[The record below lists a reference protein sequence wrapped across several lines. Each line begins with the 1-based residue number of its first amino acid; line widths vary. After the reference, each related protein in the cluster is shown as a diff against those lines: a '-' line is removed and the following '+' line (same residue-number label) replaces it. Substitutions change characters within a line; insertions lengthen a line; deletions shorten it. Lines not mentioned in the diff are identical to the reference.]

1 MAVLFSLG
9 IYSNYGQIAKAES
22 VKSGG
27 LVIRAYGDSISAGD
41 TLEDNANY
49 VNGTHDICQG
59 CFSKIFG
66 DELISVFGGNVKSFA
81 HSGDKTSD
89 LVLILENQTS
99 DENLAEFLKTDILTL
114 CIGANNVLSA
124 AVSLMPNYLLSG
136 VNETELREI
145 LQTGLDNFNNDY
157 TNIIIPT
164 LTQNE
169 NAKVVVM
176 TIYNPYLYL
185 DLDDA
190 TVSASISSFI
200 SMADVKANFENML
213 SITMEYLDQMNTTI
227 RDSAVDNKIY
237 VADVKAKF
245 DTFTANE
252 YKQYINA
259 DASKLVIND
268 FSDIANISS
277 KISSACDPH
286 PTASGQQQIANV
298 FMDSFSYTKMDD
310 VEKIENITDG
320 ETELTFNLNLYNY
333 DNISIVAKKVVNGEE
348 SDVEVESYSNGVIKI
363 KAKNLDGDGELYFIV
378 NNDDEK
384 VYTTNKIAFSNAI
397 EPTDQDPV
405 DPDPIDPDPVTP
417 DDDTD
422 PVTPDDGTGGD
433 TTDNTDTTDGD
444 TTGGD
449 TKDDTTDTTDDTTN
463 TDEREK
469 AEKQKMQEV
478 TSYLILSGSIGL
490 AVFLALIIVIS
501 SFKKRY

>member
-1 MAVLFSLG
+1 MRRKVLSVVLCLAIIFSLG
-9 IYSNYGQIAKAES
+9 IFNNLGQIVQAES
-22 VKSGG
+22 SG

-49 VNGTHDICQG
+49 TSGVHDICEG
-59 CFSKIFG
+59 CYSQIFG
-66 DELISVFGGNVKSFA
+66 DDLISTFGGNVKSFA

-99 DENLAEFLKTDILTL
+99 DENLAEFLKTDIFTL

-136 VNETELREI
+136 VDEKELRET
-145 LQTGLDNFNNDY
+145 LQTGLDNFNNNY
-157 TNIIIPT
+157 TNTIIPT

-190 TVSASISSFI
+190 TVNESLASFI
-200 SMADVKANFENML
+200 SMADVKANFGNML
-213 SITMEYLDQMNTTI
+213 SITMEYLEKMNTTI
-227 RDSAVDNKIY
+227 KESAVDNKIY

-245 DTFTANE
+245 DTFTAEE

-259 DASKLVIND
+259 DASKIVIND
-268 FSDIANISS
+268 FSDIVNISS

-298 FMDSFSYTKMDD
+298 FMDSFSYSKMEDRA
-310 VEKIENITDG
+310 KIENITDG
-320 ETELTFNLNLYNY
+320 ETELTFNLDLYNY
-333 DNISIVAKKVVNGEE
+333 NNVSVVAKKIVNGEE
-348 SDVEVESYSNGVIKI
+348 SDVAIESYSNGVIKI
-363 KAKNLDGDGELYFIV
+363 KAKNLDGDGELYFVV
-378 NNDDEK
+378 NNNNQT

-397 EPTDQDPV
+397 EPTDPDPV
-405 DPDPIDPDPVTP
+405 NPDPVDPVTP
-417 DDDTD
+417 DD
-422 PVTPDDGTGGD
+422 
-433 TTDNTDTTDGD
+433 NTDD
-444 TTGGD
+444 TN
-449 TKDDTTDTTDDTTN
+449 KTTDDK
-463 TDEREK
+463 ES
-469 AEKQKMQEV
+469 AEKQKMQEM

-490 AVFLALIIVIS
+490 AVFLVLIILIS